1 MFSCLL
7 ALSCA
12 LLAVALMG
20 AAGSDASPTARD
32 KTQAIRE
39 RVHRQPMIFFVAKG
53 EPNACGRG
61 CSEWIAA
68 EGMIDPGAA
77 PRFRDFLGALPRRD
91 LPIFFNSTGGF
102 AARAMELGRI
112 LREQRMTVGV
122 GRTVPEGCRQAAA
135 IDEACRGVMMA
146 KREHRSRLVTDG
158 ARCLSA
164 CVHALV
170 GGSVRQVAPDA
181 QLGIHAIRLPE
192 DLAANVDSVH
202 GRLKRY
208 VVEMGIDPGIIDA
221 AAKVSADRI
230 RYLTREEI
238 ARFGIETRGSYETP
252 WIPYEDR
259 SGQLFLLKSITQ
271 PDGADDKEYRTSS
284 VRLWCVGAG
293 LKVWFVYRRDAPSNE
308 IGAATVIRVAAGN
321 KELVLGPETKGASER
336 STIANW
342 EFLQNAMAVPSIMI
356 TEASMSQGDVE
367 GRSHVIKLSTNGL
380 SKVLGQLQKGCGEL
394 PDPR

>member
-1 MFSCLL
+1 
-7 ALSCA
+7 
-12 LLAVALMG
+12 MG
-20 AAGSDASPTARD
+20 AAGSDASPTAGD

-39 RVHRQPMIFFVAKG
+39 RIHRQPMIFFVAKG

-77 PRFRDFLGALPRRD
+77 PRFRDFLGTLPRRD
-91 LPIFFNSTGGF
+91 LPIFFNSAGGF
-102 AARAMELGRI
+102 ASRATELGRI

-122 GRTVPEGCRQAAA
+122 GRTVPGGCRRGAAV
-135 IDEACRGVMMA
+135 DEGCRGVMLA
-146 KREHRSRLVTDG
+146 KREHRSRLVTEG

-170 GGSVRQVAPDA
+170 GGSVRQVARDA

-192 DLAANVDSVH
+192 DLTADVDSVH

-259 SGQLFLLKSITQ
+259 SGQLFLLKSITL

-321 KELVLGPETKGASER
+321 KEFVLGPETKGASER

-342 EFLQNAMAVPSIMI
+342 EFLQNAIAVPSIVI
-356 TEASMSQGDVE
+356 TEASTSQGDVE
-367 GRSHVIKLSTNGL
+367 GRSHVINLSTNGL
-380 SKVLGQLQKGCGEL
+380 SKVLGQLQKDCGEL